1 MSALSDLQRGLPR
14 ITAALLACSAAFA
27 SALAEAPRDEDRR
40 DEDRRDEVELEGGSV
55 LRGRIVFEDADK
67 LVLRIEGAEREIPRA
82 QVRASKSIFRAQGA
96 VLAQY
101 ASLPQNDAASLLALA
116 EQCRANELP
125 HEEQLFLWLV
135 LLVDGQNQVAH
146 ARLGHR
152 ERGGRWMVPQRG
164 GAVSFEK
171 LLEIRES
178 WGKAWELRSEHYA
191 VRCDAGLAEAIGVV
205 LELEQFYRAFYELYQ
220 QRLALREVL
229 VPMHVEVHRDRARFP
244 RVSTHVDSRFE
255 PTTRVLQTYAKD
267 GIARALFHEGTRQ
280 LLYELAGGS
289 ERALGEVPP
298 WLAVGWGEYMEG
310 LLLRPAGRRTGV
322 LQVAPKR
329 LQEAHRALLERTP
342 EAKRYGL
349 HRVLNF
355 GVSDFESSSGQG
367 QKYAQ
372 CYLLFHYLMH
382 AQGDTHQARFFS
394 YLRLAFEG
402 RGQAS
407 TFRDLF
413 DGEAIER
420 DLPSYQG
427 R

>member
-1 MSALSDLQRGLPR
+1 MRTLGELRRWILRAS
-14 ITAALLACSAAFA
+14 IALLACSAAHA
-27 SALAEAPRDEDRR
+27 SHGADSGRE
-40 DEDRRDEVELEGGSV
+40 EDRRDEVELVGGNA
-55 LRGRIVFEDADK
+55 LRGRIVLEDPDK
-67 LVLRIEGAEREIPRA
+67 FVLRIEGVEREVPRA
-82 QVRASKSIFRAQGA
+82 QVSASKSVFRAQGS
-96 VLAQY
+96 VLTQY
-101 ASLPQNDAASLLALA
+101 LGLASNDAASLLALA
-116 EQCRANELP
+116 EQCRAHELP
-125 HEEQLFLWLV
+125 HEAQLFLWLV
-135 LLVDGQNQVAH
+135 LLGDAQNQVAH

-171 LLEIRES
+171 LLEIRSS
-178 WGKAWELRSEHYA
+178 WGKAWELRSEHYSL
-191 VRCDAGLAEAIGVV
+191 RCDAGLAEAIGIL

-220 QRLALREVL
+220 QRLSLREVL
-229 VPMHVEVHRDRARFP
+229 EPMQVEVYRERSRFP
-244 RVSTHVDSRFE
+244 RVSTHVDSRYE

-267 GIARALFHEGTRQ
+267 GVARALFHEATRQ
-280 LLYELAGGS
+280 LLFELAGGS
-289 ERALGEVPP
+289 ERALGEMPP
-298 WLAVGWGEYMEG
+298 WLSVGWGEYMEG
-310 LLLRPAGRRTGV
+310 ILLRPAGRRTGV
-322 LQVAPKR
+322 LELAPKR
-329 LQEAHRALLERTP
+329 LQEAHRVLFERTP

-355 GVSDFESSSGQG
+355 GVSDFEASSGQG

-407 TFRDLF
+407 TLRDLF
-413 DGEAIER
+413 DSEAIER